1 MIKSKQL
8 LLALSLISL
17 FSCKNKND
25 FSVSGNVEGADKSVV
40 YLEQIGMNEIS
51 VLDST
56 QLSSSGNFEFTHKR
70 PEFAPEFYRIRLKN
84 QVVNFTVDSTEEITL
99 KTKLATFGDNYTVEG
114 SSSSADIQYYNKL
127 ATKTKLSIDSLFE
140 LKQKRK
146 ISVDS
151 FQQIVHTKIVNYKT
165 AASAKIF
172 QDPKSPASY
181 FALLQRIYSYM
192 IFDPMDKQDLRV
204 FGAVATSF
212 DLYYSKSPR
221 TKHLKDLT
229 LQAMSSRRQPQGIE
243 IPREKLN
250 VKGVFEIELPDIKGN
265 IRKLTSLTGHPVVL
279 CFTAYQAKFSPALNM
294 ALGEIYAANKSRGV
308 EVFQVSV
315 DNDENFWKVSA
326 SNLPWVCV
334 RDASGTNS
342 QYLQT
347 FNVTDIP
354 TIFLINS
361 AGDLVKRVSDIK
373 NLKSDVSALK

>member
-84 QVVNFTVDSTEEITL
+84 QVINFTVDSTEEITL
-99 KTKLATFGDNYTVEG
+99 KAKLATFGDNYTVEG
-114 SSSSADIQYYNKL
+114 SSASADIQYYNKL

-140 LKQKRK
+140 LKQERK

-151 FQQIVHTKIVNYKT
+151 FQQIVHSKIVNYKT

-172 QDPKSPASY
+172 HDPKSPASY

-212 DLYYSKSPR
+212 DLYYSNSPR

-294 ALGEIYAANKSRGV
+294 TLGEIYAANKSRGV

-361 AGDLVKRVSDIK
+361 AGDLVKRVTDIK